1 MKKLSHLD
9 SHGRAKMVDVGQKP
23 ISTRRAVASAFVVL
37 QPETLD
43 LVGAGGLKKGD
54 ALAVSR
60 LAGIQGAKLEPI
72 RTVERE
78 LTRPDGT
85 RVKVRVPVYP
95 PFRLDEQKA
104 GKHRRAANK
113 KAS

>member
-1 MKKLSHLD
+1 V
-9 SHGRAKMVDVGQKP
+9 AP
-23 ISTRRAVASAFVVL
+23 RR
-37 QPETLD
+37 TTT
-43 LVGAGGLKKGD
+43 LKKKTAD
-54 ALAVSR
+54 QTPALS
-60 LAGIQGAKLEPI
+60 GIQGAKLEPI

-85 RVKVRVPVYP
+85 QVKVRVPVYP

-104 GKHRRAANK
+104 RKHQRAANK